1 MNLWRG
7 LLTAGLLVVVVG
19 CGEGASDESEVLI
32 SLTDQVIVPTY
43 QAAAAAAGDLE
54 TALDALCAAPSD
66 GTLQAAHQAWR
77 DARGAW
83 LRSAAMGFGPVMDR
97 RSGGL
102 IDWSPIDPERIE
114 RMLAESPATTADAV
128 RNTLAST
135 QRGFGAIE
143 YIVFDPDAVSQLSDS
158 ASPRCDYLRAVGG
171 VIASETGAIVDEW
184 TVSRDGG
191 PAYRDFLTGR
201 SPSSMLES
209 AAVAEVVRTQV
220 FLIRTL
226 TDLQLAA
233 ALGLRGDGPDLSA
246 IPGGAGGNGL
256 ADLRATVLGMRDVY
270 LGEAG
275 NDGLGVSHLITPLS
289 TAADERMRSQ
299 FEDALAAVDAVEG
312 PLRAAVV
319 DRPAQ
324 VRAVYDRVM
333 DLRRTLNTEVVS
345 LLGVA
350 VGFSDTDG
358 DSMR

>member
-7 LLTAGLLVVVVG
+7 ILTAGLLLAVVG
-19 CGEGASDESEVLI
+19 CGEDAPDDSEVLV
-32 SLTDQVIVPTY
+32 SLSDQIIVPAY
-43 QAAAAAAGDLE
+43 EMAAGAAGNLK
-54 TALDALCAAPSD
+54 TALGELCAAPSD
-66 GTLQAAHQAWR
+66 GSLQTVHQAWR

-83 LRSAAMGFGPVMDR
+83 LRSAAMGFGPVLDR

-114 RMLAESPATTADAV
+114 RMLAEHPATTEDAV

-143 YIVFDPDAVSQLSDS
+143 YIVFDPDAVSRLSDS
-158 ASPRCDYLRAVGG
+158 ASPRCDYLRALGG
-171 VIASETGAIVDEW
+171 VIASETAAIVEEW

-191 PAYRDFLTGR
+191 PAYQDFLTGR
-201 SPSSMLES
+201 SSGSMLES

-233 ALGLRGDGPDLSA
+233 ALGLRGDGPDLAA

-256 ADLRATVLGMRDVY
+256 ADLRATVQGMRDVY
-270 LGEAG
+270 VGDAT
-275 NDGLGVSHLITPLS
+275 NDGLGVSDLVTPLS
-289 TAADERMRSQ
+289 AAADERMRGF
-299 FEDALAAVDAVEG
+299 FEDALAAVDAVDG
-312 PLRAAVV
+312 PLRVAVV

-324 VRAVYDRVM
+324 VRAVYDRLM
-333 DLRRTLNTEVVS
+333 DLRRAINTEVVS